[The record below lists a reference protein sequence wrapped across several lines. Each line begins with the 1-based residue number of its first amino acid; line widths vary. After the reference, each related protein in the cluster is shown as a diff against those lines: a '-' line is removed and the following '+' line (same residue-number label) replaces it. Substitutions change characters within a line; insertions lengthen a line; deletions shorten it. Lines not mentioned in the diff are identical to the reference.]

1 MIRNKKK
8 QNEIIEL
15 IPYGLKATCIALSIL
30 NRMIKNHKNRKY
42 ADEYSE
48 CGKLICDIDA
58 NNPTANP
65 LIRDNEHKYKEADYV
80 NAYCKGII
88 EYKLPDKT
96 RVDCLSE
103 EYAIEFDWATKWA
116 ESVGQSLYYAKMTDK
131 KPAVAIIM
139 KKMTDERYIKRIEAV
154 DKNIT
159 IFRIKAYKEP

>member
-58 NNPTANP
+58 NNPTARECNIIDYF
-65 LIRDNEHKYKEADYV
+65 LDMKCWNLHIRILLKYLK
-80 NAYCKGII
+80 I
-88 EYKLPDKT
+88 
-96 RVDCLSE
+96 
-103 EYAIEFDWATKWA
+103 F
-116 ESVGQSLYYAKMTDK
+116 
-131 KPAVAIIM
+131 
-139 KKMTDERYIKRIEAV
+139 RYISSYGLMYI
-154 DKNIT
+154 NL
-159 IFRIKAYKEP
+159 